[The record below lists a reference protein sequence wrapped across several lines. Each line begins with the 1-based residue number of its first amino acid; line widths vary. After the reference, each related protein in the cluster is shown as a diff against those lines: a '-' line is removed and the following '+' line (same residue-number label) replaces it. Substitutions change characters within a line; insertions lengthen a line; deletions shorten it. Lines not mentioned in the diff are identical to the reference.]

1 MALVMNIEIN
11 KKKREKWVQ
20 ILFNVGFVPQ
30 GLEMLFV
37 VVAFYSIILLHDV
50 DYYIPDEY

>member
-1 MALVMNIEIN
+1 MNIEIN
-11 KKKREKWVQ
+11 KKKGKMSSNTVQ
-20 ILFNVGFVPQ
+20 CRIRASRIRN
-30 GLEMLFV
+30 V